1 MLCLD
6 QALNESKLYWDLSV
20 VKASQILQCKS
31 KPDNSNISYKDCGH
45 NKMLFPKFRLRQ
57 GTSDYT

>member
-1 MLCLD
+1 MK
-6 QALNESKLYWDLSV
+6 AKV
-20 VKASQILQCKS
+20 VLGFEHCKGKSNPTMCKS

-57 GTSDYT
+57 GTSSDYT